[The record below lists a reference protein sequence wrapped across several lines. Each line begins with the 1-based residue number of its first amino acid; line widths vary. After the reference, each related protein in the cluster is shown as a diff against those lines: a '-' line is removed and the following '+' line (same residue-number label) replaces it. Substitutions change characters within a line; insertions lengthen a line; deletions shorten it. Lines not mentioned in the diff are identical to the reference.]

1 MFATPG
7 LQLRRQQRDARHQEA
22 DVDVAVGSSG
32 RRALQ
37 LSRGLVG
44 RLAVEPTSE
53 RLGRK

>member
-32 RRALQ
+32 RRVLE
-37 LSRGLVG
+37 LSRSLVG